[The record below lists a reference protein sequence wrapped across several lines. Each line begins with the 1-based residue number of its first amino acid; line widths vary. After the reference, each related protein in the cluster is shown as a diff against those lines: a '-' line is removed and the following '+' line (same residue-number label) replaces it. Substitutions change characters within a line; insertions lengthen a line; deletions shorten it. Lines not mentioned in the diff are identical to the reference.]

1 MVSLWKKYS
10 YAILFFI
17 ITILMGFYIL
27 FSGTEKNHTDLVI
40 TVQKGDTLWSISQK
54 NSERFGMSTTDFM
67 KLLEKEN
74 QLKTTSIKS
83 GDLLVISGSNIKF
96 TNDKVEYAF
105 KEK

>member
-1 MVSLWKKYS
+1 MISLWKKYS

-17 ITILMGFYIL
+17 ITLLMGFYIL
-27 FSGTEKNHTDLVI
+27 FNGDDNHTEIVF
-40 TVQKGDTLWSISQK
+40 TVQNGDTLWSISQK
-54 NSERFGMSTTDFM
+54 NAERFGMTASDFM

-83 GDLLVISGSNIKF
+83 GDKLVISGSYIQISNDNI
-96 TNDKVEYAF
+96 ELAF